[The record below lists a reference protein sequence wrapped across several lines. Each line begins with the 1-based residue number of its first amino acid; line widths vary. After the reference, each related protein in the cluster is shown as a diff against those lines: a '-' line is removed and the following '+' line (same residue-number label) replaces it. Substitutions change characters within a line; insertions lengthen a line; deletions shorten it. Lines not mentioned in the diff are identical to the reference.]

1 MCVSE
6 LTVSITTV
14 SEVKPNSQ
22 RLFSLSNR
30 IEAAWRNRMLGD
42 AIAVGLAVAIYE
54 FVGTAIC
61 GVVYLVKGR
70 VAKPVEE
77 CSVQDDDAKELY
89 EPVEASDEYEGSLTR
104 VVLALKANSS
114 SQIFLRRSDVAMLV
128 EKLTSSDHHQFASPK
143 LHKRLTLID
152 GSLSS
157 LGPQAAE
164 ATMYTA
170 TLSSSSQQHDDASSM
185 CSSVRSSDRG
195 SYRKDYSSSS
205 SNYSDEQ
212 QYTPQQAAHRR
223 ASSSADT
230 VLTENSATPQRVS
243 MSQRPRGASS
253 VATDMDGAAELQE
266 QQAPATPSV
275 AQVATA
281 VASARALARMRAAAA
296 ANSASGGS
304 PNSTAAATTR
314 KRVSYSAPRE
324 SVPDD
329 AQSDSYDDYW
339 L

>member
-1 MCVSE
+1 MRNRKS
-6 LTVSITTV
+6 
-14 SEVKPNSQ
+14 NG
-22 RLFSLSNR
+22 FSLELYQRDS
-30 IEAAWRNRMLGD
+30 MLGD

-54 FVGTAIC
+54 CVATTIC
-61 GVVYLVKGR
+61 GVVCFVKGQL
-70 VAKPVEE
+70 ADLKPAAVEE
-77 CSVQDDDAKELY
+77 CSVQDDDAHEAL
-89 EPVEASDEYEGSLTR
+89 EPAEATDEYEGSLTR
-104 VVLALKANSS
+104 VVLALKASSS
-114 SQIFLRRSDVAMLV
+114 SQIFLRRADVAMLV

-157 LGPQAAE
+157 LGPQAAD
-164 ATMYTA
+164 ATLYTA

-205 SNYSDEQ
+205 SSNYSDEQ

-230 VLTENSATPQRVS
+230 VRTESSATPQRVS
-243 MSQRPRGASS
+243 MSQRPRRASS
-253 VATDMDGAAELQE
+253 VATDTDGAAELQ
-266 QQAPATPSV
+266 QQEAPATPSV

-296 ANSASGGS
+296 ASSASGGS
-304 PNSTAAATTR
+304 PSSAAAATTR
-314 KRVSYSAPRE
+314 KRVSYSAPRK
-324 SVPDD
+324 SAPDEG
-329 AQSDSYDDYW
+329 DSYDDYW

>member
-1 MCVSE
+1 
-6 LTVSITTV
+6 
-14 SEVKPNSQ
+14 
-22 RLFSLSNR
+22 
-30 IEAAWRNRMLGD
+30 MLGD

-70 VAKPVEE
+70 LAKQAAVEE
-77 CSVQDDDAKELY
+77 CSVQDDAQELF

-104 VVLALKANSS
+104 VVLALKASSSS

-157 LGPQAAE
+157 LGPQAAD
-164 ATMYTA
+164 ATLYTA
-170 TLSSSSQQHDDASSM
+170 TLISSSQQHDDASSM

-205 SNYSDEQ
+205 SSSNFSDEQ

-230 VLTENSATPQRVS
+230 VLTESSATPQRVS
-243 MSQRPRGASS
+243 MSQRPRRASS

-296 ANSASGGS
+296 AANSASGGS
-304 PNSTAAATTR
+304 PGSAAAATTR
-314 KRVSYSAPRE
+314 KRVSYSAPRK
-324 SVPDD
+324 SAPDEG
-329 AQSDSYDDYW
+329 DSYDDYW

>member
-1 MCVSE
+1 
-6 LTVSITTV
+6 
-14 SEVKPNSQ
+14 
-22 RLFSLSNR
+22 
-30 IEAAWRNRMLGD
+30 MLGD

-70 VAKPVEE
+70 LAKQAAVEE

-104 VVLALKANSS
+104 VVLALKASSS

-128 EKLTSSDHHQFASPK
+128 EKLTSSDNHQFASPK

-195 SYRKDYSSSS
+195 SYRKEYSSSSSS

-230 VLTENSATPQRVS
+230 VLTESSATPQRVS
-243 MSQRPRGASS
+243 MSQRPRRASS
-253 VATDMDGAAELQE
+253 VATDMDGTAELQE
-266 QQAPATPSV
+266 QQQAPATPSV

-296 ANSASGGS
+296 AASSASGGS
-304 PNSTAAATTR
+304 PGSAAAATTR
-314 KRVSYSAPRE
+314 KRVSYSAPRK
-324 SVPDD
+324 SAPDD
-329 AQSDSYDDYW
+329 AQGDSYDDYW